1 MEYITIA
8 NPDETLKKWDSIRK
22 KLYDISREIMYAK
35 FKASAAATER
45 EGSEEIS
52 LIITNKNELLDAINS
67 ANDHITRAAREI
79 GFSLPPLKAEITEK
93 PSAATDDLTV

>member
-1 MEYITIA
+1 MRYIRIA

-22 KLYDISREIMYAK
+22 KLYDISKEIANAEIK
-35 FKASAAATER
+35 VEIGGAGQNGA
-45 EGSEEIS
+45 EEIS

-79 GFSLPPLKAEITEK
+79 GFSLPLLKAETTEK